1 MTFFFLIILGVIC
14 IAIFMILS
22 RVTEKLFSAKKVS
35 TPKQISVS
43 QTAPISEET
52 KREIAAV
59 KAKLKKA
66 ALPYAEVIIE
76 DDPAKEPQE
85 SRLGGPVYL
94 PENVEWPCTPSG
106 DKLLFLAQINFAQ
119 MPSIPD
125 FPETGILQIFI
136 ASDDLFGADFD
147 EPEKSQVK
155 FIFHE
160 SFPDALTLHQ
170 NLPDPSTQA
179 NDEPEIYSPFQKTD
193 VHMNGRALSF
203 NQDIKSM
210 MPDLTHWKY
219 QDIADG
225 IEDREAVYSLWDEL
239 SLTRPQHYV
248 GGHISLTQWDFRYKP
263 PYNEY
268 DRIVLQLGSDSNIMW
283 GDVGEM
289 SLSMRKDDLVNKR
302 FEKAIFYW
310 DCC

>member
-1 MTFFFLIILGVIC
+1 MTFLFLIILGVIC
-14 IAIFMILS
+14 IAIFVILS
-22 RVTEKLFSAKKVS
+22 RVTEELFSPKNVS

-43 QTAPISEET
+43 QSAPKSEET

-59 KAKLKKA
+59 KEKLKKA
-66 ALPYAEVIIE
+66 ALPYAEAIIGNE
-76 DDPAKEPQE
+76 PAKNPED

-94 PENVEWPCTPSG
+94 PETMEWPCSAT
-106 DKLLFLAQINFAQ
+106 DEKLLFLAQINFAQ
-119 MPSIPD
+119 MPLILD

-136 ASDDLFGADFD
+136 ANDDLFGADFD
-147 EPEKSQVK
+147 EPEKSQVE

-160 SFPDALTLHQ
+160 SFPDTLTLHQ

-179 NDEPEIYSPFQKTD
+179 GDSPEIYSPFQKIN
-193 VHMNGRALSF
+193 VHVNGRALLF
-203 NQDIKSM
+203 NQGIKRM
-210 MPDLTHWKY
+210 TPDLSHWRY
-219 QDIADG
+219 QEIADG

-239 SLTRPQHYV
+239 SLARPEHYV
-248 GGHISLTQWDFRYKP
+248 GGHISLTQWDFRYKS

-268 DRIVLQLGSDSNIMW
+268 DRIILQLGSDENIMW
-283 GDVGEM
+283 GDMGEM